1 VAAVRSNQLQQNEQL
16 SDVDAIATRRYV
28 IRGSDPSAMVTV
40 RLGVPMRRAD
50 GLYECA
56 VELTD
61 PSGTMLRFPCGVD
74 AMEALQLALILIG
87 TDLKHIN
94 EQVDGALFWVE
105 GNREDLGV
113 PTYPDYSLAPIMGL
127 NG

>member
-1 VAAVRSNQLQQNEQL
+1 LHQNEPL
-16 SDVDAIATRRYV
+16 AASEVIAARQYL
-28 IRGSDPSAMVTV
+28 IRGSEPSAVVTV
-40 RLGVPMRRAD
+40 RLGVPKKRAD

-61 PSGTMLRFPCGVD
+61 PCGTMLRFPCGVD
-74 AMEALQLALILIG
+74 ALEVLQLALILIG

-105 GNREDLGV
+105 GNRQDLGV
-113 PTYPDYSLAPIMGL
+113 PTYPDYSLASIMGL
-127 NG
+127 KS